1 MSGPHRSKRALK
13 VKAYIHKEDEETR
26 SKVIHIDIE
35 GPELAKIIKPSETTF
50 CGGKKGG
57 IFIGLKSDMQKR
69 AKKLVQ

>member
-1 MSGPHRSKRALK
+1 MSGPHPSKKPLK
-13 VKAYIHKEDEETR
+13 VKAYLHKEDEESR

-35 GPELAKIIKPSETTF
+35 GEEIAKIIKPGETTF

-57 IFIGLKSDMQKR
+57 IFIGLKSEMQKR

>member
-1 MSGPHRSKRALK
+1 MTGSHKSKKALK
-13 VKAYIHKEDEETR
+13 VKAYIHKRDEETS

-35 GPELAKIIKPSETTF
+35 GLELAKIIKPGETTF

-69 AKKLVQ
+69 AKRLVQ